1 MARIVRPGGKIVAT
15 DIDAKKL
22 ELARAEASEQ
32 GLVNIDFRM
41 ANLMEDGLDGEYD
54 LVHAPFLLT
63 HLPSP
68 AEALDR
74 IRRALRPNGIVVIE
88 DIDFKGYFCYPDSPA
103 LWRYVEL
110 YTETVRRKGGDANI
124 GPRLPSLLMA
134 AGFSDVEANVVQP
147 SGTSGEVK
155 LVTPLTMENIADSA
169 VQEDLIAS
177 DEVSQLVAELYEY
190 ANSPGTIGC
199 LPRVVQTWGR
209 FIPA

>member
-1 MARIVRPGGKIVAT
+1 
-15 DIDAKKL
+15 
-22 ELARAEASEQ
+22 
-32 GLVNIDFRM
+32 
-41 ANLMEDGLDGEYD
+41 
-54 LVHAPFLLT
+54 
-63 HLPSP
+63 
-68 AEALDR
+68 
-74 IRRALRPNGIVVIE
+74 VIE
-88 DIDFKGYFCYPDSPA
+88 DIDFKGYFCHPDSPA

-124 GPRLPSLLMA
+124 GPRLPSLLIA
-134 AGFSDVEANVVQP
+134 AGFSDVETNVVQP

-177 DEVSQLVAELYEY
+177 DDVSQLVAELYEY
-190 ANSPGTIGC
+190 ANTPGTIGC